1 MNSQETIAAPI
12 TASGQAGVTVIRTSG
27 SLTREILHSLTDSA
41 AEIIENPRE
50 LKLARVLD
58 SRTTLDRALVVYFPG
73 PGSFTGE
80 DCAEF
85 HLHGSPYLRARLLEL
100 LAENGVRLAGP
111 GEFTERAFHNGK
123 IDLAQAEAVADLI
136 ASETDAQA
144 KAAESQLS
152 GQLSGA
158 IADLGEPLRNLLAEI
173 EAHIDF
179 PDEDIDPES
188 WSGWKSRVDS
198 VKAQLNQYL
207 ASYSRGKLVREGAR
221 VTLLGVP
228 NAGKSSLLNRI
239 LGEERVIVT
248 PVAGTTRDSV
258 EARISIHGVPV
269 SIFDTAGLE
278 SEQRKAGEIEKLG
291 VEKSWQAASEADLN
305 LFVYD
310 SSQGEPDRELL
321 SKLENNTAPTI
332 LVANKSDLKGPK
344 KESNAVIVSAHT
356 GSGIESL
363 LKEIAEAL
371 SISHKPNS
379 GEVLIT
385 SIRHFTCLE
394 TSSSRLDSALEGCS
408 SQVPAELVAADIR
421 SALSSL
427 DEIIG
432 VTENEDILGRIFS
445 KFCVGK

>member
-344 KESNAVIVSAHT
+344 KESNVVIVSAHT

>member
-221 VTLLGVP
+221 VTLLGLP

-408 SQVPAELVAADIR
+408 SQMPAELVAADIR